1 MMDIHAGM
9 YERFAAEGVQVEGR
23 LDFARLLD
31 ALGAAL
37 RLTYGV
43 DGTVKAT
50 RITEDDAQ
58 RGEHNQ
64 IKEEPA

>member
-1 MMDIHAGM
+1 MTENTHAGM

-23 LDFARLLD
+23 LDFARLFD

-43 DGTVKAT
+43 EGTVKAT
-50 RITEDDAQ
+50 RIADAQ
-58 RGEHNQ
+58 EGAQNQ